1 MTTPCRVYGTHVTMQ
16 DSYVGHID
24 AIWPTEAEA
33 RQHAQAQSTF
43 PGVLRA
49 SVTEFTMGELG
60 TRRPVVW
67 YRHGIPDSNGRPFP
81 TDGLMPVHVPKHL
94 H

>member
-1 MTTPCRVYGTHVTMQ
+1 MARRRVYGTHVTVC

-33 RQHAQAQSTF
+33 REHAQTQSRF
-43 PGVLRA
+43 PSVLRA
-49 SVTEFTMGELG
+49 SVTEFTLGELG
-60 TRRPVVW
+60 TRRSVVW
-67 YRHGIPDSNGRPFP
+67 YRHGKADSNGRPFP
-81 TDGLMPVHVPKHL
+81 TDGLKSVHDAEHL

>member
-1 MTTPCRVYGTHVTMQ
+1 MPTRVFSTHITRE
-16 DSYVGHID
+16 DSLIGHID
-24 AIWPTEAEA
+24 AVWSTEAEA
-33 RQHAQAQSTF
+33 CRHARNVSTF

-49 SVTEFTMGELG
+49 SVTVFVVGELG

-67 YRHGIPDSNGRPFP
+67 FRHGQPDSNGRPFP
-81 TDGLMPVHVPKHL
+81 TDGLRPVHRDEHL